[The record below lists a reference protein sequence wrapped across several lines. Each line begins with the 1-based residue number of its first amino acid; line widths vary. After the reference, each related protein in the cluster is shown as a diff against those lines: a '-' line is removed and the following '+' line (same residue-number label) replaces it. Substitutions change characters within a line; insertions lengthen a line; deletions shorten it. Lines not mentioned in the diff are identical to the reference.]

1 MFFVIQSK
9 GFHDHHRP
17 STKSSA
23 TSLKR
28 KGHAKRTSTASKML
42 PSQTSIEQCFKT
54 EQAELRPAFSFDPSG
69 HPPGTYW
76 WDQNEVHMMQ
86 PLNGKP
92 LGLSRK
98 KNRTFV
104 YLLTYMQNCA
114 QITAHSWSYS
124 VDLDFFSLTGG

>member
-1 MFFVIQSK
+1 MPGIRILAQKSVNFLNHYFFFVIQSK

-28 KGHAKRTSTASKML
+28 KGHAKRASVASKML

-86 PLNGKP
+86 PLNGKANQIKNYLDIHFP
-92 LGLSRK
+92 EMSKNNVVILGL
-98 KNRTFV
+98 
-104 YLLTYMQNCA
+104 
-114 QITAHSWSYS
+114 
-124 VDLDFFSLTGG
+124 

>member
-1 MFFVIQSK
+1 MFFFVIQSK

-28 KGHAKRTSTASKML
+28 KGHAKRTSAASKML

-86 PLNGKP
+86 PLNGKSS
-92 LGLSRK
+92 GLRLRVK
-98 KNRTFV
+98 KLFALEFHQRCT
-104 YLLTYMQNCA
+104 LA
-114 QITAHSWSYS
+114 P
-124 VDLDFFSLTGG
+124 